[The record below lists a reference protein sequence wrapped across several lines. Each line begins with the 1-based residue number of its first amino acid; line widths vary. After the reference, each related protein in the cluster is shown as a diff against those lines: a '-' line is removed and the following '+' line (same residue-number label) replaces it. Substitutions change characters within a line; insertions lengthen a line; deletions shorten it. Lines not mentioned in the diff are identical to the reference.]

1 MPWTQLWL
9 LPRKGSWLGAWTQAQ
24 RGWRSHC
31 AHKHSGAGGATVQ
44 SYLNTHWV
52 FINSFC
58 NTDHSRAE
66 VLVTFISVSDASQQ
80 LSHPE
85 MLVATGWPQS
95 ELWKSVPNER
105 VIGHQKSSVTLMFP
119 HPIISFFPADC
130 DPYTKLTSQAAAG
143 CPRCQPA
150 PSPGFR

>member
-1 MPWTQLWL
+1 MNKGLRVRATYKDASWKPSPCNALNSALAAPKKRQLARGL
-9 LPRKGSWLGAWTQAQ
+9 DTSTPGLVGPLCTQAH
-24 RGWRSHC
+24 RGWW
-31 AHKHSGAGGATVQ
+31 

-95 ELWKSVPNER
+95 EL
-105 VIGHQKSSVTLMFP
+105 
-119 HPIISFFPADC
+119 
-130 DPYTKLTSQAAAG
+130 
-143 CPRCQPA
+143 
-150 PSPGFR
+150 